1 MTCLPNEY
9 TLSILFK
16 ICSQLNDHQSFE
28 FAKKIFEQMPNKYK
42 NNTIIINS
50 ALHMFMQYGQI
61 LLAENIF
68 EQMNKDTIT
77 YGVMMSGNIL
87 FNLLLWNRT
96 KLQTFLFK
104 KTKPSRLNFTDVHR
118 A

>member
-1 MTCLPNEY
+1 MKNKYYFPFLGLTNHNRSQQAFDLFQQMTCLPNEY

-16 ICSQLNDHQSFE
+16 ICSQLNNHQSIQ

-61 LLAENIF
+61 SLAEKIF
-68 EQMNKDTIT
+68 EQMNKDTIS
-77 YGVMMSGNIL
+77 YGVMMSGKIL
-87 FNLLLWNRT
+87 FNLLL
-96 KLQTFLFK
+96 
-104 KTKPSRLNFTDVHR
+104 
-118 A
+118 